1 MGGEPVRVL
10 IAPDS
15 FKGTYRAAEVAE
27 EVAAGAESA
36 GLEAIRMPVADGG
49 DGTLDVLTGPL
60 GLELIEMESVNPWR
74 APCSGSF
81 GLGEDGTAVVELA
94 TFSGITTPHKGF
106 RDPMT
111 ADTYG
116 TGLAMVEA
124 LRRGATHI
132 VVAAG
137 GSATTDG
144 GLGAITAIVEAG
156 GLGTATVTV
165 LTDVTTR
172 YADAAVVFGP
182 QKGADE
188 TAVERLTRRL
198 EDAAVTLPRDPREV
212 DGTGAA
218 GGFAGGMWAQFGADL
233 RSGAEFV
240 LDAVGFDAALAGADL
255 VVVGEGRL
263 DGQSRA
269 GKIVSAILARVH
281 TVPVVAVVGSVGDD
295 LGDYRDR
302 FAEIMVATDLDA
314 MRAAGAR
321 LARRA

>member
-1 MGGEPVRVL
+1 MGGAAVKVL

-15 FKGTYRAAEVAE
+15 FKGTYRAAEVADA
-27 EVAAGAESA
+27 VAAGAESA
-36 GLEAIRMPVADGG
+36 GLETIRMPVADGG
-49 DGTLDVLTGPL
+49 DGTLAVLTGPL
-60 GLELIEMESVNPWR
+60 GLELIEIDSVNPWR
-74 APCSGSF
+74 APCAGSF

-116 TGLAMVEA
+116 TGLAMAEA
-124 LRRGATHI
+124 VRRGATHV

-144 GLGAITAIVEAG
+144 GLGAIAAVMDAG

-172 YADAAVVFGP
+172 YTDAARVFGP
-182 QKGADE
+182 QKGADA
-188 TAVERLTRRL
+188 TTVERLTRRL

-218 GGFAGGMWAQFGADL
+218 GGFRRRHVGAVRRGSALGSRL
-233 RSGAEFV
+233 R
-240 LDAVGFDAALAGADL
+240 
-255 VVVGEGRL
+255 
-263 DGQSRA
+263 
-269 GKIVSAILARVH
+269 
-281 TVPVVAVVGSVGDD
+281 
-295 LGDYRDR
+295 
-302 FAEIMVATDLDA
+302 
-314 MRAAGAR
+314 
-321 LARRA
+321 ARRARVRHRTRRRRPRRRRRRTPRRAVPLGKDRLGDPRPGARGAGRGGGGIRGRRPR